1 MPVHKKLL
9 VVSTVSII
17 LGTDGSVT
25 PNDTVYFV
33 AIAAVGLN
41 IPVRI
46 PLTVEKDLIWKLS
59 SVASVFIV
67 AVAADI
73 VPPVKSPIKAILL
86 IQRKQIPV
94 RIVEMSFTRSA
105 GTPPP
110 WYGVNPIQ
118 TGISS
123 NYSALAT
130 DYYIGVNGTNVTITL
145 PVGTSVVQGKTYIIK
160 DESGLISTNGLYQ
173 VTVTRSGSNLIDG
186 QTSFIIALNYGAVN
200 VMWTGS
206 FWSIF

>member
-1 MPVHKKLL
+1 MVLNFIL
-9 VVSTVSII
+9 RDRRLFNSSST
-17 LGTDGSVT
+17 
-25 PNDTVYFV
+25 
-33 AIAAVGLN
+33 
-41 IPVRI
+41 
-46 PLTVEKDLIWKLS
+46 
-59 SVASVFIV
+59 
-67 AVAADI
+67 
-73 VPPVKSPIKAILL
+73 
-86 IQRKQIPV
+86 
-94 RIVEMSFTRSA
+94 VEMSFTRSA

-130 DYYIGVNGTNVTITL
+130 DYYIGVNGTNVTVTL